1 MRNTALRLV
10 LPSLTA
16 LSLAL
21 SVSITGCSS
30 SEETTTGTGGAGGN
44 EPKPTATSHDAGP
57 FTVEPGKELVMCTY
71 VRGANEEAA
80 DVVRFETEQSAGG
93 HHLIVYTM
101 DHAVDLPPTLCS
113 QGGQPSWNQL
123 LASQIHTETVDFPE
137 GVGFHVKA
145 HQQYV
150 METHYINT
158 SDKPITVNSSFKET
172 YAAPGSV
179 KQRAA
184 TYFFGTTNIDVPPN
198 GALTK
203 TVSCTP
209 PVAMSLHTMF
219 GHEHRRGTGVSV
231 DFMPGKTGAAE
242 RLYETKL
249 WDGPPIASF
258 EGGHEVGMGD
268 AVQVTCDWK
277 NDGPTRLGYPHEMCF
292 AIGYYWP
299 ADAGLTCVSG
309 GGSDECKCHYQGV
322 TDTGP
327 GGATIAVK
335 LTRAEKIDGMKGDPT
350 SGAPI
355 YCSLFRAQDWDGF
368 APKPGAA
375 PYYFRDQV
383 DVPLKTSTDEAT
395 FNITDVT
402 PGDYVLSCFMDTI
415 YGGFGVGSGD
425 IVNSL
430 SPKVKAVAGET
441 RNAEATLDFA
451 IP

>member
-1 MRNTALRLV
+1 MRHSVLRLV

-16 LSLAL
+16 LAL
-21 SVSITGCSS
+21 SLSITGCSS
-30 SEETTTGTGGAGGN
+30 EETTSGAGGSG
-44 EPKPTATSHDAGP
+44 PAPVVTSHDAGP
-57 FTVEPGKELVMCTY
+57 FTVEPGKELVMCTF
-71 VRGANEEAA
+71 VRGDNAEPA
-80 DVVRFETEQSAGG
+80 DVVRFETKQSTGG
-93 HHLIVYTM
+93 HHLIVYTI

-123 LASQIHTETVDFPE
+123 LASQIPEETVEFPE

-158 SDKPITVNSSFKET
+158 TDKPLKVDSSFKET
-172 YAAPGSV
+172 YAAPGGV
-179 KQRAA
+179 TQRAA

-203 TVSCTP
+203 TVTCTP
-209 PVAMSLHTMF
+209 PVPMSLQTMF

-231 DFMPGKTGAAE
+231 DFLPGKTGAPE
-242 RLYETKL
+242 RLYETKE

-258 EGGHEVGMGD
+258 KGGHDVGMGD
-268 AVQVTCDWK
+268 AIQVTCDWK
-277 NDGPTRLGYPHEMCF
+277 NDSPDRLGYPHEMCF

-299 ADAGLTCVSG
+299 AEAGLMCTSK
-309 GGSDECKCHYQGV
+309 GGSDQCDCQYQGAL
-322 TDTGP
+322 DTGP
-327 GGATIAVK
+327 GGATIDVT
-335 LTRAEKIDGMKGDPT
+335 LTRAEKIAGAKGDLA

-355 YCSLFRAQDWDGF
+355 YCTLFRAEDWEGLQ
-368 APKPGAA
+368 PKPGAA

-383 DVPLKTSTDEAT
+383 DVPLKTSTDEAK
-395 FNITDVT
+395 FSITDVT
-402 PGDYVLSCFMDTI
+402 PGDYVLSCLMDTI
-415 YGGFGVGSGD
+415 YGGFGIGSGD
-425 IVNSL
+425 VVNSL

-441 RNAEATLDFA
+441 RTAHAVLDFA